1 MNIPTALLCTLLLC
15 GVIAYALHSKGDV
28 RAVFKAL
35 GVEFSL
41 DAKEKPSAS
50 SQVPERKP

>member
-41 DAKEKPSAS
+41 DAKEKPSAP